1 MSEPPVLPDPAAP
14 EADVGETARQPV
26 ASGEPSTAAGVGA
39 SLRAAREARNMS
51 IADAAQSLKLGPRQ
65 VEALEAEN
73 WQALPGNTMIRGFVR
88 NYARLLGM
96 DSDQLMHRLDSVQLQ
111 QTAQLQV
118 SAGTS
123 ASLPYSGNRR
133 VERRDHLAIIAG
145 LLLLALALLAYFFLP
160 LDLWQEKVSAL
171 LDRNTT
177 QSPVQ
182 APAAAAP
189 AALPAA
195 SGESVTVLAT
205 PNTTVL
211 GDAAAGARAI
221 RLSFVRPAWVEIRDG
236 RGQTVFSELG
246 QAGSQRV
253 VEGQPPFSLVVGNA
267 ANVSVEYQGKV
278 LDLAQYSKGDV
289 ARLTLE

>member
-14 EADVGETARQPV
+14 EADVGETARQPA
-26 ASGEPSTAAGVGA
+26 ASGELPIAAGVGA

-73 WQALPGNTMIRGFVR
+73 WPALPGNTMIRGFVR

-96 DSDQLMHRLDSVQLQ
+96 DSDQLMHRLDAAQLQ

-123 ASLPYSGNRR
+123 ASLPYSGARR

-145 LLLLALALLAYFFLP
+145 LLLLALALLAYFYLP
-160 LDLWQEKVSAL
+160 LDLWQEKLTAL
-171 LDRNTT
+171 LARNTA
-177 QSPVQ
+177 QAPVQ
-182 APAAAAP
+182 APATATPAAAP
-189 AALPAA
+189 AA
-195 SGESVTVLAT
+195 SGEAVTLLPT

-211 GDAAAGARAI
+211 ADAAAGVRGI
-221 RLSFVRPAWVEIRDG
+221 RLSFAKPAWVEIRDG
-236 RGQTVFSELG
+236 RGQTLFSEQG

-253 VEGQPPFSLVVGNA
+253 VDGQPPFSLVVGNA
-267 ANVSVEYQGKV
+267 ANVTVEYQGRV
-278 LDLAQYSKGDV
+278 LDLTQHSKGDV

>member
-1 MSEPPVLPDPAAP
+1 
-14 EADVGETARQPV
+14 
-26 ASGEPSTAAGVGA
+26 
-39 SLRAAREARNMS
+39 MS
-51 IADAAQSLKLGPRQ
+51 IADAAQALKLGPRQ

-73 WQALPGNTMIRGFVR
+73 WPALPGNTMIRGFVR

-96 DSDQLMHRLDSVQLQ
+96 DSDPLMHGLDAVQLQ

-145 LLLLALALLAYFFLP
+145 LLLVALALLAYFYLP

-171 LDRNTT
+171 LARNTA
-177 QSPVQ
+177 QSPTQ
-182 APAAAAP
+182 APVAAPP

-195 SGESVTVLAT
+195 TGESVTVLAT
-205 PNTTVL
+205 PNSTVL
-211 GDAAAGARAI
+211 GETPAGVRSI
-221 RLSFVRPAWVEIRDG
+221 RLSFARPAWVEIRDG

-246 QAGSQRV
+246 QGGSQRV
-253 VEGQPPFSLVVGNA
+253 VDGLPPFSLVVGNA
-267 ANVSVEYQGKV
+267 ANVTVEYQGKV
-278 LDLAQYSKGDV
+278 LDLAQHSKGDV